1 MSSNERLPEDLL
13 WEGEHASEVALTA
26 LADGEDALLSEAL
39 CQHVTSCE
47 SCASRF
53 GTQAL
58 RVAVTAEAVAAVR
71 GQVPQEE
78 LVVLP
83 APTPWGALGF
93 ATLLALFGLV
103 PALRAD
109 SLLALRDGAEGLGS
123 MLWRLAWMAVRGTVP
138 EVGAAALGVLVMSAA
153 TLVVM
158 GLWLARSREVVR
170 TQEGGA
176 R

>member
-26 LADGEDALLSEAL
+26 LADGEEALLSEAL
-39 CQHVTSCE
+39 CQHVQGCE
-47 SCASRF
+47 DCASRF
-53 GTQAL
+53 GAQAL
-58 RVAVTAEAVAAVR
+58 RVVVTAEAVAAAR
-71 GQVPQEE
+71 GVAVQEE

-93 ATLLALFGLV
+93 ATVLALLGFV
-103 PALRAD
+103 PSLRGD
-109 SLLALRDGAEGLGS
+109 SLLALRDGAEGLVG
-123 MLWRLAWMAVRGTVP
+123 MLWRLAWMAVRGTTP

-153 TLVVM
+153 TLVAM